1 MRMIA
6 LTMACAGLS
15 TGAVAQDLYTS
26 PLDHTPVMAL
36 GAAAN
41 AQARQVAGKSRGS
54 RRASAAVSDR
64 QTCREVPSYRAK
76 LGASDPRIIKL
87 TRLCRE
93 AGL

>member
-1 MRMIA
+1 MRIIA
-6 LTMACAGLS
+6 FTMVCIGMS
-15 TGAVAQDLYTS
+15 TAAFAQDLNTS

-41 AQARQVAGKSRGS
+41 AQARDVARNSRAT
-54 RRASAAVSDR
+54 RRASSEVSDR
-64 QTCREVPSYRAK
+64 QTCRELPSYRAK
-76 LGASDPRIIKL
+76 LGASDPRIVKL